1 MLMILCASSRRVQT
15 STTIASSK
23 KRTYFDR
30 PAALG
35 NADYRALFDIDRH
48 GALRELRRLVDLK
61 VLASR
66 GADAAP
72 VTCSPSP
79 PSDDLRS
86 FTSHVRGT

>member
-1 MLMILCASSRRVQT
+1 MLMIFCASSLRVQT

-66 GADAAP
+66 GGG
-72 VTCSPSP
+72 
-79 PSDDLRS
+79 
-86 FTSHVRGT
+86 RGTRYVLTIPPE